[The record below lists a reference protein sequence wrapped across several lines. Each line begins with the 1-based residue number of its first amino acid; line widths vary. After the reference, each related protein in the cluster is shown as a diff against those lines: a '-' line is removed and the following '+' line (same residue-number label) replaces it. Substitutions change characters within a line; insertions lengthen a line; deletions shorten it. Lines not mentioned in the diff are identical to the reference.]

1 MKKFVSLL
9 IILVLALSLG
19 VSALAGDREDAESY
33 MESGKKW
40 EGWGNFA
47 RAADYYYSA
56 ADHFMDAEMYKE
68 ARAAYE
74 DAKRCFTACGDDY
87 WAGRMQDYID
97 EIDEEH
103 PVTGS
108 TLSQGTLAIV
118 TAVAG
123 LAVGLVGGW
132 FLFGRKKK
140 TVEG

>member
-1 MKKFVSLL
+1 
-9 IILVLALSLG
+9 
-19 VSALAGDREDAESY
+19 
-33 MESGKKW
+33 
-40 EGWGNFA
+40 
-47 RAADYYYSA
+47 
-56 ADHFMDAEMYKE
+56 
-68 ARAAYE
+68 
-74 DAKRCFTACGDDY
+74 
-87 WAGRMQDYID
+87 MQDYID